1 VRKPSEEL
9 AAARPDGRPSG
20 RERIIVAL
28 DVPSRREALR
38 VARALRGRAGMVKV
52 GAQLFSAAGP
62 AVVRELVRR
71 GERVFLDLKFHDI
84 PHIVGEACARAAE
97 LGVSL
102 VTVHAAGGPKMLRA
116 ARKSLEHHA
125 KRGRRPRLLGV
136 TVLTSLSPAEVKQAG
151 FPGSVHANVVRL
163 ARLAQRSGCDGV
175 VAAPTDVAAIR
186 RACGRKFLVVTPG
199 IRATGKRKAEDQARV
214 ATAAEAVRAGADYVV
229 VGRAV
234 LEASSPSDALEALAE
249 EIFSALG

>member
-1 VRKPSEEL
+1 MRKRREL
-9 AAARPDGRPSG
+9 AAA

-28 DVPSRREALR
+28 DVPSSAEALR
-38 VARALRGRAGMVKV
+38 VARRLRGRAGLVKV
-52 GAQLFSAAGP
+52 GAQLFTAAGP
-62 AVVRELVRR
+62 AVVRELVRS

-102 VTVHAAGGPKMLRA
+102 VTAHAAGGPRMLRA
-116 ARKSLEHHA
+116 ARKALEKHA
-125 KRGRRPRLLGV
+125 RRGRRPRLLGV
-136 TVLTSLSPAEVKQAG
+136 TVLTSLSAAEVKRVG
-151 FPGSVHANVVRL
+151 FPGGVRANVVRL

-186 RACGRKFLVVTPG
+186 RVCGKKFLIVTPG
-199 IRATGKRKAEDQARV
+199 IRATGKRKAADQARV
-214 ATAAEAVRAGADYVV
+214 ATAAEAVRAGANYVI

-234 LEASSPSDALEALAE
+234 LEARSPARALEQMAE
-249 EIFSALG
+249 EISAGLR

>member
-1 VRKPSEEL
+1 MRKPGVRL
-9 AAARPDGRPSG
+9 AAA

-28 DVPSRREALR
+28 DVPSRAQALR
-38 VARALRGRAGMVKV
+38 VARRLRGRAGMVKV

-102 VTVHAAGGPKMLRA
+102 VTVHAAGGPRMLRA
-116 ARKSLEHHA
+116 ARKALKEHSRA
-125 KRGRRPRLLGV
+125 GRRPRLLGV
-136 TVLTSLSPAEVKQAG
+136 TLLTSLSPAEVAQVG
-151 FPGSVHANVVRL
+151 FRRGVRANVVRL
-163 ARLAQRSGCDGV
+163 ARLAERSGCDGV

-186 RACGRKFLVVTPG
+186 RACERRF
-199 IRATGKRKAEDQARV
+199 
-214 ATAAEAVRAGADYVV
+214 
-229 VGRAV
+229 
-234 LEASSPSDALEALAE
+234 
-249 EIFSALG
+249 

>member
-1 VRKPSEEL
+1 MAEPRDPSD
-9 AAARPDGRPSG
+9 AA

-28 DVPSRREALR
+28 DVSSRTEALR
-38 VARALRGRAGMVKV
+38 LVRGLEGRAGMVKV

-84 PHIVGEACARAAE
+84 PHIVAEACARAAE

-102 VTVHAAGGPKMLRA
+102 LTVHAAGGPRMLRA
-116 ARKSLEHHA
+116 ARQALEEHSRA
-125 KRGRRPRLLGV
+125 GKRPRLLGV
-136 TVLTSLSPAEVKQAG
+136 TLLTSLSPAEVKRVG
-151 FPGSVHANVVRL
+151 FSGGVRANVVRL

-186 RACGRKFLVVTPG
+186 RACGKKFLIVTPG
-199 IRATGKRKAEDQARV
+199 IRARGGRKAPDQARV
-214 ATAAEAVRAGADYVV
+214 ATAADALRAGGYYVV

-234 LEASSPSDALEALAE
+234 LQARSPARAMDHLADEIRDALD
-249 EIFSALG
+249 

>member
-1 VRKPSEEL
+1 V
-9 AAARPDGRPSG
+9 

-28 DVPSRREALR
+28 DVSSRGEALR
-38 VARALRGRAGMVKV
+38 VARRLAGRAGMVKV

-71 GERVFLDLKFHDI
+71 GEHVFLDLKFHDI

-102 VTVHAAGGPKMLRA
+102 VTVHAAGGPRMLRA
-116 ARKSLEHHA
+116 ARQALERHS
-125 KRGRRPRLLGV
+125 RRRRRPRLLGV
-136 TVLTSLSPAEVKQAG
+136 TLLTSLSPAEAKRVG
-151 FPGSVHANVVRL
+151 FSGGVRANVVRL
-163 ARLAQRSGCDGV
+163 ARLAQGSGCDGV

-186 RACGRKFLVVTPG
+186 RACGKKFLIVTPG
-199 IRATGKRKAEDQARV
+199 IRARGGRKAPDQARV
-214 ATAAEAVRAGADYVV
+214 ATAADAVRAGADYVV

-234 LEASSPSDALEALAE
+234 LQARSPARAIDLLAE
-249 EIFSALG
+249 GISGATE